1 MCMSGLWEPAIGFA
15 SFHVLEKAVDL
26 YTVLMRMTRKRSP
39 NTTVTGE
46 ITMMTVKPTE
56 KTSRSHQT
64 AAFRTVAKTVK
75 RLSAID
81 VIWHDTASFTVVA
94 PHIVLHF
101 GSDGRIMASI
111 RSRSGAY
118 LVVRILPEFITW
130 AGDSTISFYADG
142 IFYQVDLKV
151 QARAA
156 A

>member
-1 MCMSGLWEPAIGFA
+1 
-15 SFHVLEKAVDL
+15 
-26 YTVLMRMTRKRSP
+26 
-39 NTTVTGE
+39 
-46 ITMMTVKPTE
+46 MMTLKLTD

-64 AAFRTVAKTVK
+64 AAFRSVATTTVK

-81 VIWHDTASFTVVA
+81 VIWHDAVSFTVVA

-118 LVVRILPEFITW
+118 LVVRVMPEFITW

-142 IFYQVDLKV
+142 IFYQVNMQVK
-151 QARAA
+151 ARAA